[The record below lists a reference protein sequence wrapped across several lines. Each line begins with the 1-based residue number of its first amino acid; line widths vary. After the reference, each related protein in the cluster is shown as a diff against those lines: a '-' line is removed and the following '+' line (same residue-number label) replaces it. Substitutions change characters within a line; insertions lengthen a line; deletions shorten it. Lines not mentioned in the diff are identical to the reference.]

1 MNDSIEIDPQ
11 TIEEQLHRILSS
23 PEFKATPRQ
32 KNFLRY
38 ITERFLAGR
47 ASEIKGYTIATEVFG
62 RKDDFD
68 PKLDPIVSVE
78 ARRLR
83 RALEHY
89 YLVAGMRDALR
100 IGIPKG
106 AYVPTF
112 AKQSGDTVDANSHDL
127 SSAGTRFE
135 GSWPTLLILPFEN
148 LTGDADQD
156 YLAVGL
162 ATELAH
168 ELARFQEIRVLRA
181 RQEKLL
187 SNPAHNVAR
196 FALSGSVRKDETCVK
211 VTVHLQDT
219 LNGLQIWSDAYQ
231 SDLAAARIIAFQ
243 EKIAQE
249 IAVKMVGEH
258 GVISKAL
265 FPESR
270 NIPPKHL
277 KTYEAILR
285 FYDHRQAPTNASFQ
299 SAMEALEYAA
309 TIEPECGHVW
319 AMLGLLY
326 GQAYALEFTGFE
338 SALEKAIAY
347 CKKGV
352 LINPANQR
360 TRGHLALVWLFNDD
374 VAAAREEIERAL
386 AINPNSLF
394 ILDWLGY
401 LLTLLGDWDRGPA
414 MIRRIMRFNPYYHPV
429 AHFGLW
435 VDWARQEDY
444 ERAYQETTNFRKSW
458 TFWTPVLRAVPLGQL
473 GRIVE
478 GKQAVEQLLAL
489 KPDFPSR
496 GRKLIKHYIKF
507 DDIVEKMIEGLAKA
521 GLDVE

>member
-1 MNDSIEIDPQ
+1 MNDSIQIDPQ

-23 PEFKATPRQ
+23 LEFKASPRQ
-32 KNFLRY
+32 KKFLQFV
-38 ITERFLAGR
+38 IERVLAGR
-47 ASEIKGYTIATEVFG
+47 TSEIKGYTIATEVFG

-83 RALEHY
+83 RALDHY
-89 YLVAGMRDALR
+89 YLAAGVRDPLR

-112 AKQSGDTVDANSHDL
+112 TKQSGKTGDANLNDSP
-127 SSAGTRFE
+127 SVEARFE
-135 GSWPTLLILPFEN
+135 GSWPTLLIMPLEN
-148 LTGDADQD
+148 LTGDANQA

-162 ATELAH
+162 TRELAH
-168 ELARFQEIRVLRA
+168 ELARFQEIRVLMA
-181 RQEKLL
+181 RPERLL

-211 VTVHLQDT
+211 VTVHLQDA

-386 AINPNSLF
+386 ATNPNSLF

-401 LLTLLGDWDRGPA
+401 VLTLVGDWDRGPA
-414 MIRRIMRFNPYYHPV
+414 MIKMIMQRNPYYHPV
-429 AHFGLW
+429 SHCGLW
-435 VDWARQEDY
+435 VDWVRQEDY
-444 ERAYQETTNFRKSW
+444 ERAYRETINFRKTW
-458 TFWTPVLRAVPLGQL
+458 TFWTPMMRAISLGQL
-473 GRIVE
+473 GRVVE
-478 GKQAVEQLLAL
+478 GKLAVERLLAL
-489 KPDFPSR
+489 KPDFASR

-507 DDIVEKMIEGLAKA
+507 DDIAEKMIEGLAKV